1 MSAVVAASS
10 GQSPRVSI
18 GMPVR
23 NGQKYIREAIDSI
36 RAQTFSDWELV
47 ICDNASTDNTESIVR
62 EYAQRDARIRYHKN
76 ERDIGPAGN
85 HNVCFKLARGE
96 YFRWHAHDDLIGAD
110 YLARCVELLDNDPT
124 IVVAHTKTAIVDE
137 KTKFLED
144 YNFVLHTDSLK
155 PGKRFAELVLV
166 KHRMHRAVEI
176 FGLMRSSALRETPLE
191 GSYARGDSVLLVR
204 MALRGRFVEA
214 PGRLFLSRSHPS
226 QSMQQLPSRLR
237 DSHGRA
243 RFTSILGTGPLPPPE
258 WWDASLKNRITF
270 PEWRLMREY
279 WRTIGEVKLP
289 AAQWLK
295 CHAVMLFWLVLN
307 LPKLARDVIIAAE
320 QLLSPAIDRLRPGVK
335 GPEPSAATA
344 AATAGPVGLQAA
356 ATKKA

>member
-110 YLARCVELLDNDPT
+110 YLARCVE
-124 IVVAHTKTAIVDE
+124 
-137 KTKFLED
+137 
-144 YNFVLHTDSLK
+144 
-155 PGKRFAELVLV
+155 G
-166 KHRMHRAVEI
+166 
-176 FGLMRSSALRETPLE
+176 
-191 GSYARGDSVLLVR
+191 RGGPR
-204 MALRGRFVEA
+204 
-214 PGRLFLSRSHPS
+214 HPS
-226 QSMQQLPSRLR
+226 ADGGNDQ
-237 DSHGRA
+237 A
-243 RFTSILGTGPLPPPE
+243 
-258 WWDASLKNRITF
+258 
-270 PEWRLMREY
+270 
-279 WRTIGEVKLP
+279 
-289 AAQWLK
+289 
-295 CHAVMLFWLVLN
+295 
-307 LPKLARDVIIAAE
+307 
-320 QLLSPAIDRLRPGVK
+320 RPGDDHRRGGARPLSGSRVRAEF
-335 GPEPSAATA
+335 PDA
-344 AATAGPVGLQAA
+344 
-356 ATKKA
+356 